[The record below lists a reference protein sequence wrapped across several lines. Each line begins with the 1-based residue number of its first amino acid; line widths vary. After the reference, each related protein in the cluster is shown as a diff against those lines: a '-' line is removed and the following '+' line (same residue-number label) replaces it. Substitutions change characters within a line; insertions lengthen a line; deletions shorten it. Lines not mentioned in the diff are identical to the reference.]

1 MPQTEQAQEQ
11 PVVVV
16 LGTGGTISGRAARA
30 DDLVSYA
37 AGEVSVADLVSELGL
52 QPGVRLESEQVAQ
65 VDSKD
70 MDLRVW
76 QRLCER
82 IRYHLARTDVCGLVI
97 THGTDTIEE
106 TAYLLQALL
115 GPTKPVVLT
124 CAMRP
129 ASALAPDGPQNLADA
144 LVLARHHQAQGVLV
158 VCAGKIHG
166 PAEVTKVHTYRT
178 DAFDSGD
185 AGPIGV
191 IEHGQ
196 VRRWRPWPLPGSDG
210 VTDQRHRLAAFLA
223 LSALP
228 RVELLFSHA
237 CADGFLVRGLLGDN
251 QGLGAPRLCGL
262 VVAGTGNGSLHR
274 SLQDA
279 LVQAQRAGVRV
290 VRSSRCAYGRVQP
303 AEGDA
308 LESMAGLSP
317 VKSRL
322 ALALDL
328 MAG

>member
-1 MPQTEQAQEQ
+1 MPQRESGDMR

-16 LGTGGTISGRAARA
+16 LGTGGTIAGRAARP

-37 AGEVSVADLVSELGL
+37 AGEVPVAELVSGL
-52 QPGVRLESEQVAQ
+52 TGQGGYSVESEQVAQ

-70 MDLRVW
+70 MDLPVW
-76 QRLCER
+76 QSLCR
-82 IRYHLARTDVCGLVI
+82 RVVHHLSRPEVSGVVI

-106 TAYLLQALL
+106 TAYVLQAMT

-129 ASALAPDGPQNLADA
+129 ATALAPDGPQNLADA
-144 LVLARHHQAQGVLV
+144 LVLARHAGAQGVMV

-166 PAEVTKVHTYRT
+166 PAEVTKAHTYRL

-185 AGPIGV
+185 AGPLGV

-196 VRRWRPWPLPGSDG
+196 VRVWRDWPGQGSTGVADLRQRLP
-210 VTDQRHRLAAFLA
+210 AFLE
-223 LSALP
+223 LTSMP

-237 CADGFLVRGLLGDN
+237 CADGLLVRALQADN
-251 QGLGAPRLCGL
+251 HAQGAQRLMGL
-262 VVAGTGNGSLHR
+262 VVAGTGNGSLHHL
-274 SLQDA
+274 LQDA

-290 VRSSRCAYGRVQP
+290 VRSSRCAHGRVQP
-303 AEGDA
+303 ADGDL
-308 LESMAGLSP
+308 LESMGGLSP
-317 VKSRL
+317 VKARL

-328 MAG
+328 IEH